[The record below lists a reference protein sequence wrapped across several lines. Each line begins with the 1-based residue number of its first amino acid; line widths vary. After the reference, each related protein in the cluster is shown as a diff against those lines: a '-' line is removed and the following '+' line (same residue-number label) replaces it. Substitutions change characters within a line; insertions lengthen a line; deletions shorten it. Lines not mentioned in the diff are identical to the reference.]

1 MPLAGAELVGV
12 IPGVDVTGLDPD
24 DDIAAADGLH
34 IRGGFFR
41 AFIPGYN
48 AERGLGHAL
57 FDKARASPDLDRT
70 QRGVRLGHQDGHP
83 GVAAQVPGLDVL
95 LLDPDVET
103 AIPPLVVD
111 RGEQDGAIRTQTAAT
126 LICGRFGD
134 VAQLAQKDER
144 GCAPPA

>member
-1 MPLAGAELVGV
+1 MLLAGAELVGV
-12 IPGVDVTGLDPD
+12 IPGADVTGLDPD

-57 FDKARASPDLDRT
+57 FDKARASPDLDRA

-83 GVAAQVPGLDVL
+83 GVAAQVPGLAVL

-103 AIPPLVVD
+103 A
-111 RGEQDGAIRTQTAAT
+111 
-126 LICGRFGD
+126 
-134 VAQLAQKDER
+134 
-144 GCAPPA
+144 